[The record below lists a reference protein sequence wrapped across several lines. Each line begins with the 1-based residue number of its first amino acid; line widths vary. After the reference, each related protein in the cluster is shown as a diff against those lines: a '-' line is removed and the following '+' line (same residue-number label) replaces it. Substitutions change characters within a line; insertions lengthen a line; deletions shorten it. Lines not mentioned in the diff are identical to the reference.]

1 MFLLFGWIGT
11 FTLLGILAQI
21 LLLRACGRQTCG
33 RRTCGQRSAMS
44 GDEGAKPAARPQAGR
59 EAADPRRTCGQRSA
73 MSGEREA
80 QPTER
85 PGFVQART
93 SEAAGR
99 PSRRPSWVVPAVLAA
114 LGLLRAALLCVLTAD
129 ELAGHTFPE
138 NTVTFLAH
146 LFLGCIP
153 VLGALAVW
161 GFFRPGRRWTGALLT
176 AALLLV
182 FPFHIGIF
190 NDGGSRQYGALLYD
204 ITFLHQLPTQEG
216 APYVTGT
223 RIRPLHLGDSGL

>member
-21 LLLRACGRQTCG
+21 LFLRACG
-33 RRTCGQRSAMS
+33 RRTCGQRSAM
-44 GDEGAKPAARPQAGR
+44 G
-59 EAADPRRTCGQRSA
+59 
-73 MSGEREA
+73 GEREA
-80 QPTER
+80 QPTDR

-99 PSRRPSWVVPAVLAA
+99 PPRRPGWVVPAVLAA

-161 GFFRPGRRWTGALLT
+161 GFSRPGRRWAGALLT

-204 ITFLHQLPTQEG
+204 ITFLHQLPTQES